1 MSYKRKLEA
10 LGYEGIDEFN
20 VFSEEQFRTLV
31 VFLEDQVIR
40 HYAIEDRAPLRKI
53 TSPEWEG
60 AFKAYCDAIL
70 CPFTDRE
77 EVTDWLLGLAIR
89 LEYGDN
95 VEQYRNIT
103 AENIN
108 LANSNV
114 PQVSKAIAIRTHA
127 CFTEIDVSICMV
139 S

>member
-10 LGYEGIDEFN
+10 LGYEKVDEFN

-53 TSPEWEG
+53 SAPEWEG
-60 AFKAYCDAIL
+60 AFKAYLTAIS

-77 EVTDWLLGLAIR
+77 EVADWLLGLAIR

-95 VEQYRNIT
+95 VEQYKNIT
-103 AENIN
+103 AESIN
-108 LANSNV
+108 QTNSNV
-114 PQVSKAIAIRTHA
+114 PQVRT
-127 CFTEIDVSICMV
+127 FTWVCKQNFKFSSVTIV
-139 S
+139 

>member
-1 MSYKRKLEA
+1 MSYRRKLEA
-10 LGYEGIDEFN
+10 LGYEKIDEFN

-53 TSPEWEG
+53 SSPEWEG
-60 AFKAYCDAIL
+60 AFKAYLTAIC

-77 EVTDWLLGLAIR
+77 EVADWLLGLAIR

-95 VEQYRNIT
+95 VEQYKNIT
-103 AENIN
+103 AETVNQT
-108 LANSNV
+108 NSNV
-114 PQVSKAIAIRTHA
+114 PQVRT
-127 CFTEIDVSICMV
+127 FVG
-139 S
+139 